1 MRKIASVLIVLLI
14 PLALST
20 STVRM
25 VHATTMTGTFKLGWT
40 MLRSKA
46 LANGTLVTYAKDS
59 TVYQGVFSGSSN
71 ATETDYNHPDDS
83 GSLHEVESFIGSFNG
98 SQQGALTFQDFG
110 YYLATNAGYW
120 AASFGNGTGG
130 LAGLQGTLTG
140 QYPGT
145 VCNGMGTFCSMQ
157 GTYTVITASWGN
169 KPAPEFSMV
178 TLLTVTTLIL
188 PLGIVRKR
196 RLKSQ

>member
-1 MRKIASVLIVLLI
+1 MRKIALVLIVLLI
-14 PLALST
+14 PLVLSIY
-20 STVRM
+20 TVRM

-157 GTYTVITASWGN
+157 GTYTVITASWGST
-169 KPAPEFSMV
+169 PAPEFSDM
-178 TLLTVTTLIL
+178 TLPMLVLFTTAVSLVIL
-188 PLGIVRKR
+188 RRRKH
-196 RLKSQ
+196 